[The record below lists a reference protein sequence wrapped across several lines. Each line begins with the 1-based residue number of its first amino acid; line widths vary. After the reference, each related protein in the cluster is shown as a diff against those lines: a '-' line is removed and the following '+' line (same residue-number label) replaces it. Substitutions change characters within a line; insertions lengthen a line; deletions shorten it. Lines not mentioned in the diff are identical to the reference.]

1 MKLYSHQAPYQGTKV
16 KTIQTIHSVNS
27 LLKKYGITKKPLW
40 ILRPT
45 NYHMGVE
52 FIIDLKGKEIPVQ
65 VYAPIIW
72 HKTRKGTEYVV
83 WDQAFRVLYWY
94 LKSQLEM
101 TVLGRTLDEVFLPH
115 IRNQLSTSEIKRLE
129 AKILRRMRSS
139 NILALEDNR

>member
-16 KTIQTIHSVNS
+16 KTIQTIQSVNS
-27 LLKKYGITKKPLW
+27 LLKKYGIAKKPLW

-45 NYHMGVE
+45 NYRMGVE
-52 FIIDLKGKEIPVQ
+52 FAIDVKGKEISVQ
-65 VYAPIIW
+65 VHAPIIW
-72 HKTRKGTEYVV
+72 HRTRKGTEYVA

-115 IRNQLSTSEIKRLE
+115 IRNQLSQREIQKLE
-129 AKILRRMRSS
+129 EKIMRRMRSS
-139 NILALEDNR
+139 NILSLEDNR